1 MSYLS
6 MLAMNFWDQD
16 MYTQA
21 ARSMVGL
28 TGCSDSFRKPL
39 NVIEHGILFEAFLR
53 ERLKKVNC

>member
-1 MSYLS
+1 

-28 TGCSDSFRKPL
+28 TGCSDSCRKTL